1 MMSSNVA
8 PAEKAPNS
16 GAEIVQTSIRDKNSV
31 DEKQI
36 ENVNTEFS
44 NMEYNNDDEEP
55 EFHARTWLALAAMF
69 LLNLVQVVALQGPP
83 AMLAYIGED
92 LHNKAAEPWVPNSL
106 SLVQAVISPLIASA
120 SDAFQA
126 RKLFLVGPCLLSF
139 IGSAI
144 APGSTSI
151 YRLIVAQI
159 LIGFGF
165 ATVPLAYV
173 VPSEILPRKWRPMAQ
188 GAMNVAASI
197 GSCSGPLII
206 GALTKR
212 NAHTGWRN
220 FYWIQM
226 ALWGSCT
233 LGLFFGY
240 KPPKRHSRLDHLSFG
255 QKLARLDLPGCGL
268 LTTGLTLLL
277 VGMNLGSS
285 LYEWTDAPVLATII
299 IGCITLLCFGIYEW
313 KFMKTGILHHDL
325 FRGGKSQGR
334 AFAIFLGLI
343 FIEGITL
350 FCYIIFY
357 PALTSAL
364 FETDPFLQVARA
376 QPGWICGMLSTAIY
390 GFVSTKMRSIRVPL
404 AVGFVLVT
412 GGIIGLATIE
422 PSDSTS
428 AIIFSGLWGL
438 GFGAPLCLIIAGVQ
452 LSTPQS
458 LIATATALTSST
470 RAIAGTMFTSI
481 YVATVNGRMDKFIPK
496 YVGKA
501 AIVAGLPAS
510 SVPAFVGALASQNM
524 TALPTIP
531 GVTPVIIGA
540 GVAGIKQAAADG
552 IRAVFMIAAPF
563 GALGA
568 ICCFFLGSLKDQMN
582 YRVDA
587 PVEEL
592 HAKHQHGEQQA

>member
-1 MMSSNVA
+1 MSSNVV
-8 PAEKAPNS
+8 PAEKAPNT
-16 GAEIVQTSIRDKNSV
+16 GVEVLQTSIRDKSSTEEKHVEDVNS
-31 DEKQI
+31 DF
-36 ENVNTEFS
+36 T
-44 NMEYNNDDEEP
+44 NMEYNDDDEEP
-55 EFHARTWLALAAMF
+55 ELHARTYIALAAMF
-69 LLNLVQVVALQGPP
+69 VLNLVQVVALQGPP

-92 LHNKAAEPWVPNSL
+92 LHNTAAESWVPNSL

-139 IGSAI
+139 IGAAI
-144 APGSTSI
+144 APGSSSI

-188 GAMNVAASI
+188 GAMNIAAAI
-197 GSCSGPLII
+197 GACSGPLMI

-226 ALWGSCT
+226 ALWGACT

-240 KPPKRHSRLDHLSFG
+240 KPPKRHSRLDHLSFS

-268 LTTGLTLLL
+268 LTAGLTLLL

-285 LYEWTDAPVLATII
+285 LYKWTDAPVLATII
-299 IGCITLLCFGIYEW
+299 VGCITLLSFGIYEW

-334 AFAIFLGLI
+334 TFAIFLGLI
-343 FIEGITL
+343 FIEGIVL

-357 PALTSAL
+357 PVITSSL
-364 FETDPFLQVARA
+364 FETDPFLQVARG
-376 QPGWICGMLSTAIY
+376 QPAWICGMLSTGIY

-404 AVGFVLVT
+404 AVGFVILT
-412 GGIIGLATIE
+412 GGLIGLATVQ

-428 AIIFSGLWGL
+428 AIIFAGLWGI
-438 GFGAPLCLIIAGVQ
+438 GFGGPLCLIIAGVQ
-452 LSTPQS
+452 LSTPHS

-470 RAIAGTMFTSI
+470 RAIAATMFTSI
-481 YVATVNGRMDKFIPK
+481 YVATVNDRMGRFIPSH
-496 YVGKA
+496 VGKA
-501 AIVAGLPAS
+501 AIGAGLPIS
-510 SVPAFVGALASQNM
+510 SVPAFVGALASKNT

-531 GVTPVIIGA
+531 GVTPTIIGA
-540 GVAGIKQAAADG
+540 GIAGLKQASADG

-563 GALGA
+563 GALGV
-568 ICCFFLGSLKDQMN
+568 ICCFFLGSLKEQMT
-582 YRVDA
+582 YHVDA